1 MVTAVADPNSAA
13 LYRTIWRWHFY
24 AGLFVLPFVLILAIT
39 GSIYLFKPQLDRWE
53 ERAWRGLGTEA
64 AVSPDAQLAAV
75 LAANPGKRFN
85 SYRLPE
91 QPGDAAAVELLLADG
106 AKREVFVS
114 PQGKVLGSRDPEA
127 RISATLSRIHG
138 SLLLGRYGDWLVE
151 LVASWTIVMILTGL
165 YLWWP
170 RPFRLAGT
178 LWPRLSLRGRPLLK
192 DIHRVTGFWIAGLLL
207 VMLASGLPWA
217 GAWGS
222 AFKWTRAE
230 LGLVKGPQDWK
241 IGADGGHASHDHATM
256 AMAPPVPGAV
266 TPPPAG
272 LPLSAFVAKAETE
285 KLAFPALVLPPHA
298 IQRFGPP
305 TGNVWTA
312 KSEAQNRW
320 LGRQVTYDPA
330 SGAEIDRRGFAD
342 QHIVDRI
349 VNTGVAWHEG
359 QLFGWVNQLIGV
371 LTALALIAVSILGIV
386 MWLKRRPQGELG
398 APPAIAGARKGWLIA
413 ALVVL
418 ALLLPLFGASLI
430 VLLVVDGTVR
440 RFAAASSAAGGRA

>member
-1 MVTAVADPNSAA
+1 MTRVAGADGSA

-24 AGLFVLPFVLILAIT
+24 AGLFVFPFILILSIT

-53 ERAWRGLGTEA
+53 ERAWRGLGTA
-64 AVSPDAQLAAV
+64 GAVSPDAQLAAV
-75 LAANPGKRFN
+75 MAANPGLRFN

-91 QPGDAAAVELLLADG
+91 APGDAAAVQLLLPDG
-106 AKREVFVS
+106 PKHDVFVS
-114 PQGKVLGSRDPEA
+114 PQGKVLGTLDPEA
-127 RISATLSRIHG
+127 RISATVSRIHG

-151 LVASWTIVMILTGL
+151 LAASWTIVMILSGL

-170 RPFRLAGT
+170 RPFRLAGM

-217 GAWGS
+217 GAWGG
-222 AFKWTRAE
+222 AFKWARTE

-241 IGADGGHASHDHATM
+241 IGVNGVHAGHDHGAM
-256 AMAPPVPGAV
+256 AMPMPALPAS
-266 TPPPAG
+266 AG
-272 LPLSAFVAKAETE
+272 LPLSTFVAKAEAE
-285 KLAFPALVLPPHA
+285 GLAFPALVLPPHA

-305 TGNVWTA
+305 PGNVWTA

-330 SGAEIDRRGFAD
+330 SAAEKSRSGFAD

-359 QLFGWVNQLIGV
+359 QLFGWVNQLVGV
-371 LTALALIAVSILGIV
+371 LTTLALVTVSIVGVV
-386 MWLKRRPQGELG
+386 MWLKRRPQGQLG
-398 APPAIAGARKGWLIA
+398 APHAIAGSRKGWLIA
-413 ALVVL
+413 IVVML
-418 ALLLPLFGASLI
+418 AVLLPLFGASLVI
-430 VLLVVDGTVR
+430 LLIVDGLVR
-440 RFAAASSAAGGRA
+440 RFVTKPDPASAQEGQP